1 MNHTQFQTVEDM
13 NLVVKQTLSSPVG
26 KQINYPIGDN
36 SYSVLCDFMD
46 CTYKCN
52 VKEHPII
59 YPRRLFDLNRT
70 MEQIRS
76 LFKHGYVYT
85 APDLFRELNL
95 IVPMTYN
102 QLYEALTQIIDLKME
117 CKDMTKR
124 SGYIVNYGNYYLFQP
139 KQLPGAVPVNERRI
153 PSNEI
158 YHSIMVKPDKLI
170 QETNIRELIDTMRTQ
185 YETATAP
192 SKGEDWYSMV
202 HISKLHMIQTLDAKK
217 EPFQEELFN
226 QCIVDHIIEMLLYN
240 QCLELINYLFFNPL
254 DSFEEM
260 LKAYFEVHDG
270 VIRLWDNSKIVHLRV
285 DENKWKEIFVKNKD
299 KPKTIFGTVVGGIV
313 NKNEIERFFK
323 SKSMKI
329 LNDMEGITYSQ
340 ICTQATKKSVQDRIT
355 EVLGGDYKSE
365 VKPLCCEL
373 EMLLRYLQKIHYQK
387 KTWFLRSVEVL
398 ENTEHITRENN
409 SYVVN
414 LLKNVK
420 DKTKK

>member
-1 MNHTQFQTVEDM
+1 
-13 NLVVKQTLSSPVG
+13 
-26 KQINYPIGDN
+26 
-36 SYSVLCDFMD
+36 
-46 CTYKCN
+46 
-52 VKEHPII
+52 
-59 YPRRLFDLNRT
+59 
-70 MEQIRS
+70 
-76 LFKHGYVYT
+76 
-85 APDLFRELNL
+85 
-95 IVPMTYN
+95 
-102 QLYEALTQIIDLKME
+102 
-117 CKDMTKR
+117 
-124 SGYIVNYGNYYLFQP
+124 
-139 KQLPGAVPVNERRI
+139 
-153 PSNEI
+153 
-158 YHSIMVKPDKLI
+158 
-170 QETNIRELIDTMRTQ
+170 
-185 YETATAP
+185 
-192 SKGEDWYSMV
+192 
-202 HISKLHMIQTLDAKK
+202 MIQTLEAKVK

-240 QCLELINYLFFNPL
+240 QCLELINYLFFNTL
-254 DSFEEM
+254 DQFEEM
-260 LKAYFEVHDG
+260 LKSYFEVHDG

-285 DENKWKEIFVKNKD
+285 DENKWKEIFVKNKN
-299 KPKTIFGTVVGGIV
+299 KPNPIFGTVVGGIV

-373 EMLLRYLQKIHYQK
+373 EMLLRYLQKIRYQK